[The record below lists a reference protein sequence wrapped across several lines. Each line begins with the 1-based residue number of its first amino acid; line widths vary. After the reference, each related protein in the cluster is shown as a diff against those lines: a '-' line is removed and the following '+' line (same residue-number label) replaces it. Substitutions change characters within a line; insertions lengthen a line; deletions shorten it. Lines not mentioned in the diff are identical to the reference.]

1 MDPVI
6 ATLVTFL
13 ILNLMLVTAMLRR
26 IDLNNESVIAWERE
40 QASADAAATALS
52 PEVEPV
58 TGN

>member
-40 QASADAAATALS
+40 QVLADAAATALS

>member
-40 QASADAAATALS
+40 QAESVGAATPLPA
-52 PEVEPV
+52 EVEPV

>member
-6 ATLVTFL
+6 AALVTFL
-13 ILNLMLVTAMLRR
+13 MLNLMLVSAMLRR

-40 QASADAAATALS
+40 QASIAAAATALS
-52 PEVEPV
+52 PEVEPA